1 MKYCQLNED
10 DLEEI
15 IYFLEQ
21 LRIEW
26 EEQEVVALQ
35 RWKKKYEA
43 LDRRVE
49 MLKRV
54 TFQEENDCR

>member
-54 TFQEENDCR
+54 TFQEEE

>member
-35 RWKKKYEA
+35 RWKKKYES

>member
-1 MKYCQLNED
+1 MKYCQLTED
-10 DLEEI
+10 DLEEV

-21 LRIEW
+21 LRYEW
-26 EEQEVVALQ
+26 EEQEVSSLQ
-35 RWKKKYEA
+35 RWKKKYES

-54 TFQEENDCR
+54 TFQEEE

>member
-10 DLEEI
+10 DVQEV

-21 LRIEW
+21 LLMEW
-26 EEQEVVALQ
+26 EEQEITHLQ
-35 RWKKKYEA
+35 RWKKKYES

-54 TFQEENDCR
+54 TFEEQE

>member
-1 MKYCQLNED
+1 MKYCQLTEE
-10 DLEEI
+10 DLEEV

-26 EEQEVVALQ
+26 DEQEVVALQ
-35 RWKKKYEA
+35 RWKKKYES

>member
-1 MKYCQLNED
+1 MKYCKLTEE
-10 DLEEI
+10 DLEEV
-15 IYFLEQ
+15 IYFLDQ
-21 LRIEW
+21 LLIEW

-35 RWKKKYEA
+35 RWKKKYES

-54 TFQEENDCR
+54 TFQEEE

>member
-1 MKYCQLNED
+1 MKYYQLNED
-10 DLEEI
+10 EVQEV

-21 LRIEW
+21 LLMEW
-26 EEQEVVALQ
+26 EEQEIIHLQ
-35 RWKKKYEA
+35 RWKKKYES

-54 TFQEENDCR
+54 TFEEQE